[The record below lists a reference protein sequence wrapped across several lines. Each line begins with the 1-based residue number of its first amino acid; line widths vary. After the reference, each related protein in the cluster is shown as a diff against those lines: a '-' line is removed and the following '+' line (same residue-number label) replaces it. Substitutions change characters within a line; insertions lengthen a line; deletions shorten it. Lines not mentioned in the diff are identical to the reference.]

1 LIRRVCVPESILN
14 WSRLAREY
22 ETGDEISGSELAEI
36 IASFCSLQVAINDG
50 QYAHAPAELVAWA
63 ISLDTQLLEWVANH
77 HVQNLYST
85 VIISE
90 ASPDIFTDHWHL
102 YRNIHVASIWNH
114 YRSIRILVNQVIVS
128 LLSHNTEDS
137 EHPWVTSGLF
147 STSYSNQREAS
158 KRVVV
163 QLSHDICSSVQ
174 FFLMHAQENSSI
186 DWRSSYQPRS
196 TAVGKLLLWPLHV
209 AGQNDFVSDI
219 MRMWIVG
226 RLEKLAAV
234 IGIRKAA
241 ILGRMLKSKQYTP
254 KVWRE
259 MTLEAEESWS
269 ES

>member
-1 LIRRVCVPESILN
+1 MC
-14 WSRLAREY
+14 SREREY
-22 ETGDEISGSELAEI
+22 ETGDDISESELAEI
-36 IASFCSLQVAINDG
+36 IASFCSLQVALNDG
-50 QYAHAPAELVAWA
+50 QYSHAPAELVAWA
-63 ISLDTQLLEWVANH
+63 ISLDTQLLEWVAKH
-77 HVQNLYST
+77 RVQNLYST

-90 ASPDIFTDHWHL
+90 ASPDIFTDHWHR

-128 LLSHNTEDS
+128 LLSHNT
-137 EHPWVTSGLF
+137 SGLF
-147 STSYSNQREAS
+147 STSYSNQTEAS

-163 QLSHDICSSVQ
+163 QLSHDICASVQ
-174 FFLMHAQENSSI
+174 FFLMHAQENNSI

-196 TAVGKLLLWPLHV
+196 TAVGKLLLWPLYV

-226 RLEKLAAV
+226 RLEKFAAV
-234 IGIRKAA
+234 IGIQKAG

-259 MTLEAEESWS
+259 MTPEAEESWS
-269 ES
+269 ESWTNRS